1 MRSLCCTTADV
12 GCFVENNI
20 LLNNMCLDLLNS
32 CLTFE
37 PSARMNAKEA
47 WRHLRIIKDFELSIP
62 LLTGSSDAGLNCP
75 DQLHSV
81 CQNNAPPSSMAVQQ
95 SFLESLENSRYDSF
109 SV

>member
-12 GCFVENNI
+12 GCFVEDNI

-37 PSARMNAKEA
+37 PSARMSAKEA

-81 CQNNAPPSSMAVQQ
+81 CQNDAPPSMEVQQ
-95 SFLESLENSRYDSF
+95 NFLESLENSRYDSF
-109 SV
+109 TV